1 MNTVQKIAVLSKN
14 AHSGL
19 NTIYKIS
26 AASTMTAYNI
36 NLFHLFDGGSEAEL
50 MIYSLYLSKYTKSPA
65 NCRAVSF
72 VNCRPKIRYSFYVG

>member
-50 MIYSLYLSKYTKSPA
+50 IYSSYLPKYTKSPA
-65 NCRAVSF
+65 NRRAVSF
-72 VNCRPKIRYSFYVG
+72 VNRRPKIRYGFYVG

>member
-1 MNTVQKIAVLSKN
+1 MNTVQKIAALSKN
-14 AHSGL
+14 AHNGL

-50 MIYSLYLSKYTKSPA
+50 ILFFLFVQIYKKPGKSPG
-65 NCRAVSF
+65 SF
-72 VNCRPKIRYSFYVG
+72 IR

>member
-1 MNTVQKIAVLSKN
+1 MNTVQKIAALSKN
-14 AHSGL
+14 AHNGL

-50 MIYSLYLSKYTKSPA
+50 MIYSSYFVQIYKKPGKSPG
-65 NCRAVSF
+65 SF
-72 VNCRPKIRYSFYVG
+72 IR

>member
-1 MNTVQKIAVLSKN
+1 MNTVQNIAVLSKN
-14 AHSGL
+14 AHNGL

-50 MIYSLYLSKYTKSPA
+50 IYSSYLSKYTKSPA
-65 NCRAVSF
+65 NCRTVSA
-72 VNCRPKIRYSFYVG
+72 VNCRPKIRYGFYVG

>member
-14 AHSGL
+14 AHNGL
-19 NTIYKIS
+19 NTIYKII

-50 MIYSLYLSKYTKSPA
+50 IYYSYLPKYTKSPA
-65 NCRAVSF
+65 KCRTVSF
-72 VNCRPKIRYSFYVG
+72 INCRPKICYGFYVG

>member
-14 AHSGL
+14 AHNGL
-19 NTIYKIS
+19 NTIYKIN

-50 MIYSLYLSKYTKSPA
+50 IYSSYLSKYTKSPA
-65 NCRAVSF
+65 KCRAVLF
-72 VNCRPKIRYSFYVG
+72 VNCRPKIRYGFYVG

>member
-14 AHSGL
+14 AHNGL
-19 NTIYKIS
+19 NTIYKIN

-50 MIYSLYLSKYTKSPA
+50 IYSSCLSKYTKSPA
-65 NCRAVSF
+65 KCRAVLF
-72 VNCRPKIRYSFYVG
+72 VNCRPKIRYGFYVG